1 MDNRQSRE
9 TSPSARRQ
17 ASGAD
22 LLIPIFAG
30 LFALYFFWDTWGL
43 KWEARINGILIGV
56 PLLGLIV
63 LKIASTVIAVAEGKA
78 SMRLG
83 TIIAWSPD
91 QRQRLLLFAVFT
103 GFAVL
108 IGWLGV
114 TLSLFLALLAS
125 LRILDVRSPAVLA
138 LLPAGTSALVYIL
151 FIAVL
156 DKRMPYGPVENMLAP
171 LLTGGGM

>member
-1 MDNRQSRE
+1 MDSRQSRE
-9 TSPSARRQ
+9 TSPSAQRR
-17 ASGAD
+17 ALGAD
-22 LLIPIFAG
+22 LLIPVFAG

-63 LKIASTVIAVAEGKA
+63 LKITSTVIAATKGEA

-83 TIIAWSPD
+83 TITAWSPD
-91 QRQRLLLFAVFT
+91 QRRRLLLFAVFA
-103 GFAVL
+103 GFAML

-114 TLSLFLALLAS
+114 TLSLFFALLAG
-125 LRILDVRSPAVLA
+125 LWILDVRSPAVLA
-138 LLPAGTSALVYIL
+138 LLPAGTAALVYVL

-156 DKRMPYGPVENMLAP
+156 DKRMPYGPVENLLAP
-171 LLTGGGM
+171 LLVGGGM

>member
-1 MDNRQSRE
+1 MDDHLSRE
-9 TSPSARRQ
+9 TSPGAPKR
-17 ASGAD
+17 ALGAD
-22 LLIPIFAG
+22 LLIPAVAG
-30 LFALYFFWDTWGL
+30 LFALYFFWDTWNL

-63 LKIASTVIAVAEGKA
+63 LKIASMAIAITEGRA

-83 TIIAWSPD
+83 SIAAWTPD
-91 QRQRLLLFAVFT
+91 QRRRLVLLAVFA
-103 GFAVL
+103 GFAML

-125 LRILDVRSPAVLA
+125 LWILDVRSPALLV
-138 LLPAGTSALVYIL
+138 LLPAGTAALVYVL

-156 DKRMPYGPVENMLAP
+156 DKRMPYGPVENLLAP
-171 LLTGGGM
+171 LLVGGGI